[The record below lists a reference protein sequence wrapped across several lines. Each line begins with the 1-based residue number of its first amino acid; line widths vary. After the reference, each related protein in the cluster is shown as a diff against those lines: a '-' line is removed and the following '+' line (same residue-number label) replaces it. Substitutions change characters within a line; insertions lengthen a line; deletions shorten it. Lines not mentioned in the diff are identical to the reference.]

1 MMIVSILNARSGQDS
16 RTVFTLNEPV
26 TVGIIFEP
34 VGLPVVGVDVR
45 RTCVQVAHDDQALGL
60 EPELWL
66 DVRVWLNFSCSCR
79 VVALEL

>member
-1 MMIVSILNARSGQDS
+1 MIIVSILNARSGQDS

-60 EPELWL
+60 EP
-66 DVRVWLNFSCSCR
+66 DIGFGFRAVT
-79 VVALEL
+79 LEL